1 MAANLAIYEST
12 AKHTWSLLLSS
23 LALLQYR
30 TYDLSAHRSD
40 LAALRHF
47 EGSVALSTTCPRHSH
62 RLRLGVEP
70 NSRSTALC
78 VTKATEQHHIGV
90 IDGPSFKRCA
100 PLGMWQRS
108 STRTYHMPCIASQ
121 RLPAPIRA
129 ARSTDGDAEPSR
141 AKGRHESTTS

>member
-47 EGSVALSTTCPRHSH
+47 EGSVAPYPR
-62 RLRLGVEP
+62 RVRA
-70 NSRSTALC
+70 TAIDS
-78 VTKATEQHHIGV
+78 ATAQ
-90 IDGPSFKRCA
+90 RA
-100 PLGMWQRS
+100 PLDS
-108 STRTYHMPCIASQ
+108 SLHHMS
-121 RLPAPIRA
+121 A
-129 ARSTDGDAEPSR
+129 AER
-141 AKGRHESTTS
+141 

>member
-1 MAANLAIYEST
+1 MSRPNIPD
-12 AKHTWSLLLSS
+12 HFHSLG
-23 LALLQYR
+23 LLQYR

-121 RLPAPIRA
+121 CLPALCL
-129 ARSTDGDAEPSR
+129 ARPSR
-141 AKGRHESTTS
+141 NCPAATAQRAPLDSSLHHMSAAER